1 MAKGSAEITAH
12 GTANW
17 FAGTCNNSLVCWY
30 IHLSSSDIRTSFPH
44 FQVPCHLRQIP
55 YVTPPHRPWGFL
67 TSLNCRT
74 DSRSA
79 FSLQP
84 SSVSIDEVC
93 AVSSKV
99 AYCCWCWLKHHQSL
113 SRWLWM
119 LHKSAYIRAV
129 SNNNRSLMHPPLNLR
144 WKMQHCQQDPLL
156 VLQTSTSIKVS
167 FQTLQKVLS

>member
-17 FAGTCNNSLVCWY
+17 FAGTKLKLRHPYKLPTLPSTVSPSTNTLCYPSPSTLG
-30 IHLSSSDIRTSFPH
+30 ISH
-44 FQVPCHLRQIP
+44 FFKLQDWQQI
-55 YVTPPHRPWGFL
+55 
-67 TSLNCRT
+67 
-74 DSRSA
+74 
-79 FSLQP
+79 SLQP

-119 LHKSAYIRAV
+119 LHKSAYMRAV